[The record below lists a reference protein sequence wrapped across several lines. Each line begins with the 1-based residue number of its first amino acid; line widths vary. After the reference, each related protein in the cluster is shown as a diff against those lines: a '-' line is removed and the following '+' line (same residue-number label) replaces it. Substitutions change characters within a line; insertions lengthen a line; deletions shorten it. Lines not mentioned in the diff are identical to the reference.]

1 LEISQAMM
9 VSSLS
14 LNLSIVEN
22 LFSKEKRSPE
32 MEVKCGRKYDLYS
45 LRMADIVMVR
55 FSL

>member
-1 LEISQAMM
+1 M